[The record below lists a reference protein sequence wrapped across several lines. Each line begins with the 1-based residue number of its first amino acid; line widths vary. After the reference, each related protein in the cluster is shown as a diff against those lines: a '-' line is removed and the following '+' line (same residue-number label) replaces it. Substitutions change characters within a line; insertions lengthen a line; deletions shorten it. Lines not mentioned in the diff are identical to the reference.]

1 MAKGFLQNHKFV
13 VLLQNIWA
21 TKRNNDTLSMEEGK
35 TIRLSAAAREFN
47 VGVTTIL
54 EYLTKKGVKVDSN
67 PNSKLTSDVYALLVK
82 EYQKDRA
89 VKQESEKKSLDI
101 SHRHSLSIDE
111 KKIFGDEDEE
121 SLHEDLLIKSNMDID
136 EKPRIKNP
144 VPTPTSKPIIT
155 TKPDINAEVKTVEQA
170 LRPTEVNKVEVKKT
184 EPEKA
189 PVVASVPTPKIEMPK
204 PETLK
209 ATTTTPVSSTEVIQ
223 TPAPVKEPLP
233 VPEPEKAPVAQS
245 TTPIPS
251 AQASTSNPVSRP
263 TPVSVSTP
271 VSAPTTVSAP
281 KPVPTEAPVSIS
293 TPVPTETPVSPPTPV
308 SVPKVIPTEE
318 KKQVAQKQVPIHKPL
333 IEPVEVTRKEKTV
346 QKSELSIEKVHTK
359 QPKEV
364 SPSKSTDQ
372 PDTTIKVLGKLD
384 LDAMNFKTKPER
396 KSREEKKKFREEN
409 IRLHKASESNTS
421 EEHKVVSE
429 DAAASTEP
437 QGPSNSDELAD
448 ALSGDVS
455 VEQLPNYLRA
465 EVKKLEGPTILG
477 SIKLPETRKPEIK
490 KPVASSSDES
500 ANKAKKKKRKRIK
513 KDADGN
519 PLPQGLQGQNQNS
532 RPIVPM
538 QPLQGG
544 QRGGQQGT
552 AQGGQRANQPGGQR
566 GSQQAGTPGA
576 PRGPQQG
583 GQRGPNK
590 AGATGKAAQNINQQN
605 RPKTSPPGR
614 FPSREQRKDL
624 PKVELTEEEIQRQIK
639 ETLQRLSG
647 AGKSKASKHR
657 REKRHLVHQQ
667 MQDDQD
673 RLDEEKSILKVTEFV
688 TSNELASMMNVPVV
702 QVISTFMS
710 LGMFVS
716 INQRLD
722 AETLVLVADE
732 FGYKVEFVSVDVQ
745 EAISHISED
754 HDDSPEERVPRNPI
768 VTVMGHVDHGKTS
781 LLDYIRSSNV
791 IAGEAGGITQHIGA
805 YEVKQENG
813 KKITFLDTPGH
824 EAFTAM
830 RARGAQV
837 TDVAVIVIAADDT
850 IMPQTIEAINHAQ
863 AAGVPIVF
871 AINKIDKNGAAP
883 EKIKEGLAKMNIL
896 VEDWGG
902 KYQSQEI
909 SAKKGINVDKLLEKI
924 LLEAEL
930 LDLKANPKRLAIG
943 SVIESSLDK
952 GRGYVAKVLVHDGT
966 LKVGDIV
973 LAGSTVG
980 KVKAMYNER
989 NQLVTE
995 AGPSV
1000 PVLLLGLNGAP
1011 QAGDVFN
1018 VMRDERESKN
1028 IANRRLQLQRE
1039 QGLRTQKHITLA
1051 EIGRRIAIGDFKELN
1066 IIVKG
1071 DVDGSVEA
1079 LSDSLLK
1086 LGNQEVQVNVIH
1098 KSVGQISESDV
1109 MLASASNAII
1119 IGFQV
1124 RPSVSSRRLAEQ
1136 EEIDIRL
1143 YSIIYTAIEEIKSAI
1158 EGMLAPEIEEKITCN
1173 IEVREVFNITK
1184 VGTIAGCM
1192 VLDGKIARNAKIRVI
1207 RDGIVVHTGTLGQL
1221 KRFKDDVKEVG
1232 TGYECGLNINKFD
1245 DIKVGDIIEG
1255 YEQTEVKRKL

>member
-1 MAKGFLQNHKFV
+1 MAKGFLQNHKLV
-13 VLLQNIWA
+13 VLLQKIWA

-35 TIRLSAAAREFN
+35 TIRLSVAAREFN

-54 EYLTKKGVKVDSN
+54 EYLTKKGVKIDSN

-82 EYQKDRA
+82 EYQRDRA
-89 VKQESEKKSLDI
+89 VKQESEKKNLDI
-101 SHRHSLSIDE
+101 SHRQSISIDE
-111 KKIFGDEDEE
+111 KKIFVHEEEE
-121 SLHEDLLIKSNMDID
+121 SGREDFLIKSNMEVD
-136 EKPRIKNP
+136 EKPRVKPMAPVQTPITPIKP
-144 VPTPTSKPIIT
+144 VIA
-155 TKPDINAEVKTVEQA
+155 AEVKPVEQVLTPVPA
-170 LRPTEVNKVEVKKT
+170 VKVEVPKPEQVKPPVVVAAPAPVIETPKPEPVKTPVVTPIPTVEKVQPIEKVHVPVSEAKKT
-184 EPEKA
+184 EETPSTPA
-189 PVVASVPTPKIEMPK
+189 PTP
-204 PETLK
+204 
-209 ATTTTPVSSTEVIQ
+209 
-223 TPAPVKEPLP
+223 TPAPVSEVKQVIAPEAKP
-233 VPEPEKAPVAQS
+233 VEEKVKPVQQQVPVQETIKQPAEKPEEIHV
-245 TTPIPS
+245 
-251 AQASTSNPVSRP
+251 
-263 TPVSVSTP
+263 
-271 VSAPTTVSAP
+271 AP
-281 KPVPTEAPVSIS
+281 KAEQHTEKTHPKQHKEAP
-293 TPVPTETPVSPPTPV
+293 
-308 SVPKVIPTEE
+308 KAEE
-318 KKQVAQKQVPIHKPL
+318 AEQADASL
-333 IEPVEVTRKEKTV
+333 
-346 QKSELSIEKVHTK
+346 
-359 QPKEV
+359 
-364 SPSKSTDQ
+364 
-372 PDTTIKVLGKLD
+372 KVLGKLD

-396 KSREEKKKFREEN
+396 KSREEKKKFRQENARTFKPADANLPAGSTPGTEE
-409 IRLHKASESNTS
+409 SES
-421 EEHKVVSE
+421 
-429 DAAASTEP
+429 TES

-455 VEQLPNYLRA
+455 VEQLPNYIRA

-477 SIKLPETRKPEIK
+477 SIKLPETRKPDIK
-490 KPVASSSDES
+490 KPVASSTDDS

-519 PLPQGLQGQNQNS
+519 PLPQGLQGTNQNS

-538 QPLQGG
+538 QPQQGG
-544 QRGGQQGT
+544 QRGGQPGS
-552 AQGGQRANQPGGQR
+552 AQGGQ
-566 GSQQAGTPGA
+566 
-576 PRGPQQG
+576 RGPQQG
-583 GQRGPNK
+583 GQPGAPRGGQQGAQRGPGQPGQPGAPRGGQQGGQRGANK
-590 AGATGKAAQNINQQN
+590 PGAPGKTAANASQQS

-614 FPSREQRKDL
+614 FPSRDQRKDQ

-667 MQDDQD
+667 MADDQT
-673 RLDEEKSILKVTEFV
+673 RLDEEQSTLKVTEFV
-688 TSNELASMMNVPVV
+688 TANELASMMNVPVV

-732 FGYKVEFVSVDVQ
+732 FGFKVEFVSVDVQ
-745 EAISHISED
+745 EAISHISEEQ
-754 HDDSPEERVPRNPI
+754 DDNEELRIERNPI

-781 LLDYIRSSNV
+781 LLDYIRSANV

-830 RARGAQV
+830 RARGAQI
-837 TDVAVIVIAADDT
+837 TDVVIIVIAADDT

-871 AINKIDKNGAAP
+871 AINKIDKSNAQP

-909 SAKKGINVDKLLEKI
+909 SAKKGLNVDKLLEKV

-930 LDLKANPKRLAIG
+930 LDLKANPNRLAVG

-952 GRGYVAKVLVHDGT
+952 GRGYVAKVLVQEGT
-966 LKVGDIV
+966 LKVGDFV

-1011 QAGDVFN
+1011 QAGDIFN

-1079 LSDSLLK
+1079 LSDSMLK

-1124 RPSVSSRRLAEQ
+1124 RPSVSARKLAEQ

-1143 YSIIYTAIEEIKSAI
+1143 YSIIYTAIDEIKSAI

-1221 KRFKDDVKEVG
+1221 KRFKDDVKEVS

-1245 DIKVGDIIEG
+1245 DIKIGDIIEG